1 MPVTREGRLND
12 SLERYQ
18 RALPGA
24 LTGAGAVVV
33 TRAQR
38 MFVLFDPKGTATGA
52 TKRSITVSPPYT
64 SGGYTRVKVG
74 PTTKYS
80 WWLHFGRKPG
90 KMPPVTPEFSRD
102 EGGGNILDWVKE
114 KRLSGSYSIKTKRR
128 LGGRAR
134 REREDLDAAWAIAK
148 KIARDGTKPFPFL
161 TVAFRQ
167 SKQAALDVFIRMLAR
182 GMVTGGR

>member
-12 SLERYQ
+12 NLERYQ

-80 WWLHFGRKPG
+80 WWLHFGRRPG
-90 KMPPVTPEFSRD
+90 KFPPMQAIR
-102 EGGGNILDWVKE
+102 DWVKE
-114 KRLSGSYSIKTKRR
+114 KHIPEEM
-128 LGGRAR
+128 AFP
-134 REREDLDAAWAIAK
+134 
-148 KIARDGTKPFPFL
+148 IARSIAEKGTQPFPFL

-182 GMVTGGR
+182 GMVTGGRLR

>member
-1 MPVTREGRLND
+1 
-12 SLERYQ
+12 
-18 RALPGA
+18 
-24 LTGAGAVVV
+24 
-33 TRAQR
+33 

-74 PTTKYS
+74 PTTKYA
-80 WWLHFGRKPG
+80 WFIEFGRKPG
-90 KMPPVTPEFSRD
+90 KMPPIQP
-102 EGGGNILDWVKE
+102 LADWVHT
-114 KRLSGSYSIKTKRR
+114 KRLAGSYSIKKGHRR
-128 LGGRAR
+128 LGGKKRKEA
-134 REREDLDAAWAIAK
+134 EDLSMAYAIAT